1 MVTKNYLK
9 KSKGQKDV
17 SLISKFCDQS
27 VFSTGPKKINYYIHK
42 IKYYIHNQQVT
53 KIF

>member
-17 SLISKFCDQS
+17 SLISKFCDHS
-27 VFSTGPKKINYYIHK
+27 EVLNKII
-42 IKYYIHNQQVT
+42 IEIDSP
-53 KIF
+53 F